1 MYLLALRNLLRQ
13 KVRTAMTLA
22 SVVFGVA
29 GLILSGGFV
38 QDIYLQLAEA
48 LIHSQSGHLQL
59 AADGHFA
66 SNARGSGAR
75 SIADPQR
82 LQREVAAL
90 PAVDDVMARVH
101 FSGLLNNGS
110 ADWAVIGEGV
120 EPSREAKLSTYM
132 RVIAGRT
139 LVDKDRYAALVGQ
152 GVAQVLKVKPG
163 DQVTLILNTAEG
175 ALNTMDLEVAG
186 VFQTFSKDYDARAIR
201 IPLAAAHELLGS
213 SEASVL
219 VVALKKTD
227 DTEAVA
233 TELGQRLAGQSIEIR
248 TWRQLNDYYE
258 KTVELYGRQFGVL
271 RVIILIMVLLA
282 VANTINMSTF
292 ERVGEFGT
300 MRALGNRGIDVSR
313 LVVVEAVIL
322 GLIGGSLGV
331 VVGVILALVISAI
344 GIPMPPPPN
353 ANLGYTAFIQIVPRE
368 LIQAFLVGVFATS
381 FAALLPA
388 MRIGRIAV
396 VDALRANV

>member
-1 MYLLALRNLLRQ
+1 
-13 KVRTAMTLA
+13 
-22 SVVFGVA
+22 
-29 GLILSGGFV
+29 
-38 QDIYLQLAEA
+38 
-48 LIHSQSGHLQL
+48 
-59 AADGHFA
+59 
-66 SNARGSGAR
+66 
-75 SIADPQR
+75 
-82 LQREVAAL
+82 
-90 PAVDDVMARVH
+90 MARVH

-175 ALNTMDLEVAG
+175 ALNTMDLEIAG
-186 VFQTFSKDYDARAIR
+186 VFQTFPRPRTMTGYALLRLR
-201 IPLAAAHELLGS
+201 MTLLGS
-213 SEASVL
+213 SFYPPSEDPRHGGGGRGWARPRPAPV
-219 VVALKKTD
+219 D
-227 DTEAVA
+227 
-233 TELGQRLAGQSIEIR
+233 RNR

-282 VANTINMSTF
+282 VANTINMSTL

-388 MRIGRIAV
+388 MRDRTHCGGRRPAGERLSRSGLPFVPAIAV
-396 VDALRANV
+396 AVRGTALADRHRHPRKSTC